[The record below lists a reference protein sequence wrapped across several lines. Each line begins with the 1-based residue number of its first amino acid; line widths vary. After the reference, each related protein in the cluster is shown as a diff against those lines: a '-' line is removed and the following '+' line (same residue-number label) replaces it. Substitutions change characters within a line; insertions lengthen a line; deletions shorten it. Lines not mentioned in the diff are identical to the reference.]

1 MAIFQYIFFNFRYP
15 DTVCEQSVSDVTDSF
30 TEEQRK
36 KKIHHY
42 VVCKGATACM
52 CHKKKELALRQLKRN
67 RCLTTTLSS
76 RRILLITIK
85 CRCGGLFT

>member
-15 DTVCEQSVSDVTDSF
+15 DTLCEQSVSDVTDSF

-76 RRILLITIK
+76 RRIWLTVFPRINAALE
-85 CRCGGLFT
+85 